1 MRFCFQLILFILI
14 SPILSIGQGI
24 IINAGTTIVNT
35 NNLIT
40 KNNFINNGLYSDN
53 SGTVTFSGLTQQIA
67 GISPTSFNNITIS
80 SGSTTTI
87 NSSGHSLQGTLL
99 SNGTLNAS
107 GNITLLSTAA
117 KTALIDGS
125 GSGIVN
131 GNITMQRYLPSGFG
145 YKYVSSP
152 FQSAVVGEFSDD
164 MDLTA
169 TFPTFYYYDETQNNT
184 GWISYVNAAST
195 LNPMRGYA
203 ANFGSDLLSKIIDV
217 SGEVNNGS
225 MQVNLF
231 NNNKTYTKG
240 FNLVGNP
247 YPSPIDWD
255 AASGWDKINIDDAVY
270 YFDAGNTNQ
279 YKGTYSSYVNGVS
292 SNGIAN
298 NIISSMQGFFVH
310 VSDGAYP
317 VSATLGFS
325 NAIRINNLNPSFH
338 KSNIRNDIPLIRIAA
353 SYKDYPAGV
362 DPSVVY
368 FVDESSVRFENK
380 WDALK
385 IMNTDD
391 YVPNIYIV
399 SSNNAKQSI
408 AAMPYPEDDLTLIPL
423 GVLSKR
429 KAWMRL
435 FLKETIN
442 IPEDVFLYLYDV
454 KTGYHPLRD
463 QQECLVYLD
472 SNEYKGRFYLVFSK
486 KDIQYIPE
494 ESDMFYAYTSNA
506 KLFVYLSN
514 QVALESNLYVR
525 NLLGQVVFNKKI
537 SGLGYHEID
546 LNLNTGIYIIQL
558 ESNNNKYS
566 KKVFVSDNIE

>member
-1 MRFCFQLILFILI
+1 MKNKILLYSLFILPVLT
-14 SPILSIGQGI
+14 SGQNT
-24 IINAGTTIVNT
+24 IINSGATIINT
-35 NNLIT
+35 NNFIS
-40 KNNFINNGLYSDN
+40 KGNFINDGTYTDN
-53 SGTVTFSGLTQQIA
+53 TGTLVFSGNTQEID
-67 GISPTSFNNITIS
+67 GTSSTSFNNITVS

-87 NSSGHSLQGTLL
+87 NTSGHSVKGILL
-99 SNGTLNAS
+99 SNGTLNAD
-107 GNITLLSTAA
+107 GNITLLSTAS
-117 KTALIDGS
+117 KTAMIDGS
-125 GSGIVN
+125 GSGDVM
-131 GNITMQRYLPSGFG
+131 GNIIMQRYLASGFG
-145 YKYVSSP
+145 YKYLSSP
-152 FQSAVVGEFSDD
+152 FQSATVNEFSDD
-164 MDLTA
+164 INLGASFA
-169 TFPTFYYYDETQNNT
+169 TLYRYDENQTNT
-184 GWISYVNAAST
+184 GWQSYTNTAGV
-195 LNPMRGYA
+195 LNPMEGYSV
-203 ANFGSDLLSKIIDV
+203 NFGAV
-217 SGEVNNGS
+217 SSPVTFDIKGEVNNGDL
-225 MQVNLF
+225 QTTLY

-255 AASGWDKINIDDAVY
+255 ASSGWTKTNIDDAL
-270 YFDAGNTNQ
+270 YFFNAGNTNQ

-292 SNGIAN
+292 SDGIAN

-325 NAIRINNLNPSFH
+325 NAIRVNNLNPNFH
-338 KSNIRNDIPLIRIAA
+338 KSNIRNDISLIRIAA
-353 SYKDYPAGV
+353 SYKDYPLGA

-368 FVDESSVRFENK
+368 FVNESSVRFENK

-408 AAMPYPEDDLTLIPL
+408 AAMPYPEDELTLIPL

-435 FLKETIN
+435 FLKETN
-442 IPEDVFLYLYDV
+442 DIPEDVYLYLYDI

-472 SNEYKGRFYLVFSK
+472 SNEYKDRFYLVFSK

-514 QVALESNLYVR
+514 QVALESNLFVR

>member
-14 SPILSIGQGI
+14 SPILSIGQGLV
-24 IINAGTTIVNT
+24 INGGATIVNI
-35 NNLIT
+35 NNLIS
-40 KNNFINNGLYSDN
+40 KGNFINNGTYTDN
-53 SGTVTFSGLTQQIA
+53 SGTVIFSGITQQIA
-67 GISPTSFNNITIS
+67 GISSTSFNNITVS
-80 SGSTTTI
+80 SGSTTSI

-255 AASGWDKINIDDAVY
+255 AASGWDKTNIDDAVY

-292 SNGIAN
+292 SDGIAN

-310 VSDGAYP
+310 VSDGTYP